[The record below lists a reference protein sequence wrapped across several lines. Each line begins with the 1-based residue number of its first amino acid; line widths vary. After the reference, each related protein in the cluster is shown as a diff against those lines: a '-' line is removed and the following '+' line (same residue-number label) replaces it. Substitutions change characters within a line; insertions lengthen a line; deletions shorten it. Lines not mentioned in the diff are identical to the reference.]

1 MKYVKPFINENLIK
15 EGYQNRILV
24 HTDEVARLYCSKY
37 DYEVMEVIEYKDGTK
52 DIIVALSIFNF
63 AYYGDKVNNI
73 NNKIYKLDPIK
84 INKKYTNK
92 DFYNITFLLEDTTTN
107 EVRRINKDIIINDY
121 FVNHFGIDTTNIL
134 LEEYEDSLN
143 N

>member
-1 MKYVKPFINENLIK
+1 MKYIKTFVNENLIK

-24 HTDEVARLYCSKY
+24 HTDEVARLYCNKY
-37 DYEVMEVIEYKDGTK
+37 DYEVLEVIEYKDGTK

-63 AYYGDKVNNI
+63 VYYGDKVNNI

-92 DFYNITFLLEDTTTN
+92 DFYNITFLLENTTTN
-107 EVRRINKDIIINDY
+107 KVKRINKDIIINDY
-121 FVNHFGIDTTNIL
+121 FIEHFGIDTTNIL
-134 LEEYEDSLN
+134 LEEYEESLN